1 MAPIAQK
8 QIVPAKTR
16 AQTRNATTTKSTSKQ
31 KDAEEEATN
40 LPTKRRMRRA
50 KNSSENC
57 EDQLPSPVKT
67 TSKRIQARVSAS
79 SVGSDSPKRKKATIA
94 TTSQR
99 SLRRPNVSNVGGDSP
114 KPKGNNKKE
123 IKTTASETIVTRL
136 SVSNMGSDS
145 PKSKKNKKEAT
156 VTTSQRRQARLNVS
170 SADND
175 SPKPKKHHIK
185 ETITTASER
194 IPIRLSV
201 SNVGSNPAKSKKKN
215 KENINAMAVQSKQCS
230 SERVSHN
237 NNNYIGIEPELDSQQ
252 DLARRCELLKA
263 LCVTLDKHAEQ
274 PQQPSATG
282 YTHADLEQFLTSS
295 TLKETFPFAYHN
307 KKKDTAQL
315 IQQLNSAI
323 NKLTDV
329 QPDQLLDL
337 YHLAILMQSYQ
348 PLDTHCQ
355 GQRCELLQT
364 VGQLSVELP
373 AVYVEYFGISLC
385 DRFVFGTGRE
395 RMQRV
400 IDMHRALVLLIND
413 RDVNRGIAMTIL
425 LATFAKISG
434 MDMPKP
440 QTDIISQAFDMVKH
454 VDWMQLIVAR
464 READMFVL
472 VRCFALII
480 NTHHNRLAHANWNKG
495 LGSEIHKYFMQVLRT
510 VRFSSNYNAFAMMVE
525 RFIAFCV
532 VRGAA
537 ASFSG
542 TDVFDTGSL

>member
-1 MAPIAQK
+1 M
-8 QIVPAKTR
+8 VPAKTR
-16 AQTRNATTTKSTSKQ
+16 AQTRNATRTRSTSKQ
-31 KDAEEEATN
+31 KDAEEEPN
-40 LPTKRRMRRA
+40 SLPTKRRMRRA

-57 EDQLPSPVKT
+57 EDQLPTAAPAESSLKT
-67 TSKRIQARVSAS
+67 TSKRLQAR
-79 SVGSDSPKRKKATIA
+79 
-94 TTSQR
+94 R
-99 SLRRPNVSNVGGDSP
+99 SLRRLNVSNVCSDSP
-114 KPKGNNKKE
+114 KPKRNNKNE
-123 IKTTASETIVTRL
+123 IKTNASERIVTRL
-136 SVSNMGSDS
+136 SVSNVGSDS
-145 PKSKKNKKEAT
+145 PKSKRNKKEAT
-156 VTTSQRRQARLNVS
+156 VATAQRRQARLNVPS
-170 SADND
+170 TDND
-175 SPKPKKHHIK
+175 SPKPKRNHKK
-185 ETITTASER
+185 EEGNSR
-194 IPIRLSV
+194 
-201 SNVGSNPAKSKKKN
+201 KSKKKTN
-215 KENINAMAVQSKQCS
+215 KENINVMTVQTKKS
-230 SERVSHN
+230 STEKVAHD
-237 NNNYIGIEPELDSQQ
+237 NNNYLGLQPELDSEQ
-252 DLARRCELLKA
+252 DFARRCQLLKE

-274 PQQPSATG
+274 PQQPSAIV
-282 YTHADLEQFLTSS
+282 YTHADLQQFLTSS
-295 TLKETFPFAYHN
+295 TLRNTFPLAYHSDEEEE
-307 KKKDTAQL
+307 DTAQL
-315 IQQLNSAI
+315 LQQLNDAI
-323 NKLTDV
+323 DKLAGV
-329 QPDQLLDL
+329 QLDQLIDL

-348 PLDTHCQ
+348 PLNTHCQ

-373 AVYVEYFGISLC
+373 AEYIEYIGISLC

-440 QTDIISQAFDMVKH
+440 QTDIISQAFDVVKR

-480 NTHHNRLAHANWNKG
+480 NTHHNRLAHANWNRG